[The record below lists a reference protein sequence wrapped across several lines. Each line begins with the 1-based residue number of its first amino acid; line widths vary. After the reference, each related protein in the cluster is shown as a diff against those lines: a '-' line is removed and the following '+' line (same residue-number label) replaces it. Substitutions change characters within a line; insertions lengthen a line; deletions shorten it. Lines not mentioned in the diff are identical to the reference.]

1 MMDAGIGVLA
11 LAFGLGLLHALDADH
26 LLTVCGLSTL
36 PDKKLTRLQRG
47 WSRLRACGHW
57 ALGHGLTL
65 LALGALVLIVGI
77 ALPPWLGHYAEV
89 GIGIF
94 LIGLGVA
101 ALMRLRRRTDAH
113 VHFHRHDGGLPHLH
127 WHTHAHGPAHRH
139 RHAAVLAGIMHG
151 TAGSAGVLAL
161 VPVATSGDAWLGIAY
176 LLSFA
181 VGVLVAMLVFGGAL
195 SGLAARL
202 ANRPAAL
209 ATLRALLAVGTI
221 GFGSYWL
228 YAAR

>member
-1 MMDAGIGVLA
+1 MDAGLGVLA

-36 PDKKLTRLQRG
+36 PDKKHTRMRRG

-65 LALGALVLIVGI
+65 LALGALALIVGI
-77 ALPPWLGHYAEV
+77 ALPPWLGDYAEA
-89 GIGIF
+89 GIGVF

-101 ALMRLRRRTDAH
+101 ALIRLRRADAH
-113 VHFHRHDGGLPHLH
+113 LHFHRHDRGLPHLH
-127 WHTHAHGPAHRH
+127 WHNHTQGPAHWH
-139 RHAAVLAGIMHG
+139 GHGAVLVGIMHG

-181 VGVLVAMLVFGGAL
+181 LGVLVAMLVFGGAL
-195 SGLAARL
+195 GELVARL

-209 ATLRALLAVGTI
+209 TTLRTVLALGTI
-221 GFGSYWL
+221 GFGSFWL

>member
-1 MMDAGIGVLA
+1 MDAGLGVLA
-11 LAFGLGLLHALDADH
+11 LAFGFGLLHALDADH

-36 PDKKLTRLQRG
+36 PDNKQTRMQRG

-65 LALGALVLIVGI
+65 LAAGALVLIAGI
-77 ALPPWLGHYAEV
+77 ALPPWLGHYAEA
-89 GIGIF
+89 GIGFI

-101 ALMRLRRRTDAH
+101 ALIRLRRSDAH
-113 VHFHRHDGGLPHLH
+113 LHFHRHDQGLPHLH
-127 WHTHAHGPAHRH
+127 WHTHVQGPTHRH
-139 RHAAVLAGIMHG
+139 GHGAVLVGILHG

-161 VPVATSGDAWLGIAY
+161 VPVATSNDAWLGIAY

-181 VGVLVAMLVFGGAL
+181 VGVLVAMLIFGGAL
-195 SGLAARL
+195 GGLVARL

-209 ATLRALLAVGTI
+209 TTLRALLAVGTI

>member
-1 MMDAGIGVLA
+1 MDAGVSVLA

-36 PDKKLTRLQRG
+36 PGTKGSPIQRG

-65 LALGALVLIVGI
+65 LALGALALIAGI

-89 GIGIF
+89 GIGVF

-101 ALMRLRRRTDAH
+101 ALVRLRRTDAH
-113 VHFHRHDGGLPHLH
+113 FHFHRHDQGLPHLH
-127 WHTHAHGPAHRH
+127 WHTHVHGPAHRH
-139 RHAAVLAGIMHG
+139 GHGAVLVGIMHG
-151 TAGSAGVLAL
+151 TAGSAAVFAL
-161 VPVATSGDAWLGIAY
+161 IPVATTGNAWLGIAY

-181 VGVLVAMLVFGGAL
+181 LGVLIAMLVFGGAL
-195 SGLAARL
+195 GGLVTRL

-209 ATLRALLAVGTI
+209 TTLRALLAVGTI
-221 GFGSYWL
+221 GFGSVWL

>member
-1 MMDAGIGVLA
+1 MDAGVSVLA

-36 PDKKLTRLQRG
+36 PGTRGSRIQRG

-65 LALGALVLIVGI
+65 LALGALVLFAGI
-77 ALPPWLGHYAEV
+77 ALPPWLGHYAEAGV
-89 GIGIF
+89 GVF
-94 LIGLGVA
+94 LIGLGAA
-101 ALMRLRRRTDAH
+101 ALIRLRRTDAH
-113 VHFHRHDGGLPHLH
+113 LHLHRHDQGLPHLH
-127 WHTHAHGPAHRH
+127 WHTHAYGSAHRH
-139 RHAAVLAGIMHG
+139 GHGAVLVGVMHG

-161 VPVATSGDAWLGIAY
+161 VPVAATGDVWSGIAY

-181 VGVLVAMLVFGGAL
+181 LGVLIAMLVFGGAL
-195 SGLAARL
+195 GELVRHL
-202 ANRPAAL
+202 ANRPTSL
-209 ATLRALLAVGTI
+209 TMLRALLAVGTI

>member
-1 MMDAGIGVLA
+1 MDAGASVLA

-36 PDKKLTRLQRG
+36 PGTKGSRIRRG

-65 LALGALVLIVGI
+65 LALGALVLIAGI
-77 ALPPWLGHYAEV
+77 ALPPWLGHYAEA
-89 GIGIF
+89 GIGVF

-101 ALMRLRRRTDAH
+101 ALIRLRRTDAH
-113 VHFHRHDGGLPHLH
+113 LHFHRHDQRLPHLH
-127 WHTHAHGPAHRH
+127 WHLHAHGPAHRH
-139 RHAAVLAGIMHG
+139 RHGAALVGVMHG

-161 VPVATSGDAWLGIAY
+161 IPVAATGSAWLGFAY

-181 VGVLVAMLVFGGAL
+181 LGVLTAMLVFGGAL
-195 SGLAARL
+195 GGLVTRL

-209 ATLRALLAVGTI
+209 TTLRALLAAGTI